1 MGLLGK
7 CSKLKLNH
15 TFTFSPIL
23 MKFIKTVKA
32 RKKKNASSN
41 FIMKGIQLKTLKN
54 ENEEKK
60 QNILSKSSGLTQL
73 EFTKQVLGIGKEE
86 RRSQ

>member
-15 TFTFSPIL
+15 TFTFPPIL
-23 MKFIKTVKA
+23 MKLIKMVKA
-32 RKKKNASSN
+32 REKNASSN

-73 EFTKQVLGIGKEE
+73 EFIKQVLGIGTEE

>member
-7 CSKLKLNH
+7 GGVLRLNYTS
-15 TFTFSPIL
+15 TFPPIL
-23 MKFIKTVKA
+23 MKLIKMVKA
-32 RKKKNASSN
+32 TKIASSN

-60 QNILSKSSGLTQL
+60 QNILSKSSSLTQL
-73 EFTKQVLGIGKEE
+73 EFTKVGLGVGGGE
-86 RRSQ
+86 RGSQ

>member
-1 MGLLGK
+1 
-7 CSKLKLNH
+7 
-15 TFTFSPIL
+15 
-23 MKFIKTVKA
+23 
-32 RKKKNASSN
+32 
-41 FIMKGIQLKTLKN
+41 MKGIQLKTLKN

>member
-7 CSKLKLNH
+7 GSVLRLNYTS
-15 TFTFSPIL
+15 TFPPIL
-23 MKFIKTVKA
+23 TKLIKMVKA
-32 RKKKNASSN
+32 TKLASSK

-60 QNILSKSSGLTQL
+60 QNILSKSSSLIQL
-73 EFTKQVLGIGKEE
+73 EFTKVVLGVGGRE
-86 RRSQ
+86 RGSQ